1 MKRTHHIRNSVVLLV
16 SVAALVAPAGAMAY
30 PVIGDDPSTAQSQAE
45 GHAWYVKYTKSRS
58 VKIKP
63 VKPASKPNTLCP
75 GKTICRKP

>member
-1 MKRTHHIRNSVVLLV
+1 
-16 SVAALVAPAGAMAY
+16 MAY

-45 GHAWYVKYTKSRS
+45 GHAWYLKYTKSRS
-58 VKIKP
+58 VKVKP

>member
-1 MKRTHHIRNSVVLLV
+1 MKRTRHIRNSVVLLV

-30 PVIGDDPSTAQSQAE
+30 PIIGDDPSTAQSQAE
-45 GHAWYVKYTKSRS
+45 GHAWYLKYTKSRS
-58 VKIKP
+58 VH

>member
-1 MKRTHHIRNSVVLLV
+1 MKRTRQIRNSVLLMV

-30 PVIGDDPSTAQSQAE
+30 PVIGDDPSTAPSQAE
-45 GHAWYVKYTKSRS
+45 GHAWYLKYTKSRS
-58 VKIKP
+58 LR